1 MKNKSKNILI
11 NIKLINRDFKNI
23 KFFQNKYT
31 RNIKAKI

>member
-11 NIKLINRDFKNI
+11 NINFKNI